1 MRGSLIYLRI
11 VKIMLLQFF
20 PLLGVTNIIFHTS
33 FSISR
38 SHMCARTWIHLI
50 VHTHKKILPFLSFRK
65 LNIVS
70 LAFKRWACWWCVLA
84 VSQLVFCFQEV
95 FLYTRATLQH
105 VSWQQLKP
113 DIFGLSPICYYGCWL
128 YKLFTTFHEG
138 VGGHQFPA
146 KMENPGRWGGLKW
159 NSLRSG
165 VWIFSGTT
173 HCIILLRTHNNLVFQ
188 LADYLG
194 MR

>member
-1 MRGSLIYLRI
+1 MT
-11 VKIMLLQFF
+11 VLLFRS
-20 PLLGVTNIIFHTS
+20 HTS

-38 SHMCARTWIHLI
+38 SHVCARTWIHLI

-84 VSQLVFCFQEV
+84 VSQSSVFRGSFSTPEPPSNMWV
-95 FLYTRATLQH
+95 G
-105 VSWQQLKP
+105 SNKP

-146 KMENPGRWGGLKW
+146 KMENPGRWGGPKW
-159 NSLRSG
+159 SGGGLDIFWNYTLYNS
-165 VWIFSGTT
+165 F
-173 HCIILLRTHNNLVFQ
+173 
-188 LADYLG
+188 AYA
-194 MR
+194 

>member
-1 MRGSLIYLRI
+1 MCGSLIYLRI
-11 VKIMLLQFF
+11 IKIVLLQFF
-20 PLLGVTNIIFHTS
+20 LLLGVTNIIFHTS

-50 VHTHKKILPFLSFRK
+50 IHTHKKILPFLSFRK

-84 VSQLVFCFQEV
+84 VSQSSVFRGSFSTPEPPSNMWV
-95 FLYTRATLQH
+95 G
-105 VSWQQLKP
+105 SNKP

-146 KMENPGRWGGLKW
+146 KMENPGRWGGPKW
-159 NSLRSG
+159 NSLRG
-165 VWIFSGTT
+165 GGLNIFWNYTLYNSF
-173 HCIILLRTHNNLVFQ
+173 VY
-188 LADYLG
+188 A
-194 MR
+194 